1 MDKDK
6 CRIMDEDEEALEE
19 YLEILSWVKKR
30 VEPVMEEK
38 DALLMDASTDGFSQT
53 VWFAMLQLAFQ
64 KNIDK
69 GADPNELIESMLSLL
84 ELTGEDGF
92 DKTRDTLH

>member
-1 MDKDK
+1 
-6 CRIMDEDEEALEE
+6 MDEDEEALEE

-38 DALLMDASTDGFSQT
+38 DALLMDASDDGFSQT
-53 VWFAMLQLAFQ
+53 VWFAMLQLAFK

-84 ELTGEDGF
+84 ELTGNNGF
-92 DKTRDTLH
+92 DETRDTLH

>member
-1 MDKDK
+1 
-6 CRIMDEDEEALEE
+6 MDEDEEALEE

>member
-1 MDKDK
+1 MDKD
-6 CRIMDEDEEALEE
+6 RYQIMDEDEEALEE